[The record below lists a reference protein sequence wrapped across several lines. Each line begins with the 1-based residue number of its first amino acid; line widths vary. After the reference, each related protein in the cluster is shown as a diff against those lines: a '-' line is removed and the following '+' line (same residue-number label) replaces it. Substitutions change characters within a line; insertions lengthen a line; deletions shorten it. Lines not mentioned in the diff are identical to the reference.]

1 MKLVTFSRP
10 NSPAQRLG
18 VHLDDKTLIDVA
30 SANVELG
37 NPDGS
42 AFLSMQ
48 ALIEAGPTALDQV
61 RKILASPPD
70 EALYGLGAGVRLHAP
85 LPVPVQIRDCMCFE
99 GHLIGSMQA
108 SMRMAGLDKPAERHL
123 GMQQVFDQRP
133 IYYKANRFAVTGT
146 DTDVVWPSYSR
157 MMDYELEMGCVL
169 GKRGRDIPLSEA
181 RSHIFGYTIFNDF
194 SARDTQGFEMLSS
207 LGPSKSKDFDNANAM
222 GPCIVT
228 ADALDPYKRR
238 MTVRVNGADRSEGT
252 SSSITY
258 TFEDLIHF
266 ISTSETLHPGE
277 ILGSGTVGG
286 GCGLEQGQLLQDGDL
301 VELEIE
307 GIGILR
313 NRVLAPHL
321 TQQGTNP

>member
-1 MKLVTFSRP
+1 MKLVTFTEAQRR
-10 NSPAQRLG
+10 SPRLG
-18 VHLDDKTLIDVA
+18 VHVSDQLILDVA
-30 SANVELG
+30 DADSRLG
-37 NPDGS
+37 GHDGS
-42 AFLSMQ
+42 RFASMQ
-48 ALIEAGPTALDQV
+48 ALIEAGPDALDRVRQV
-61 RKILASPPD
+61 LAKHPD
-70 EALYGLGAGVRLHAP
+70 EALHRLGDEVRLLAP
-85 LPVPVQIRDCMCFE
+85 LPLPVQIRDCMCFE

-123 GMQQVFDQRP
+123 GMQQVFDERP

-169 GKRGRDIPLSEA
+169 GKPGRDIPLTEA

-228 ADALDPYKRR
+228 ADELDPYRLA
-238 MTVRVNGADRSEGT
+238 MIVRVNGEVRSEGT
-252 SSSITY
+252 SASITY

-286 GCGLEQGQLLQDGDL
+286 GCGLEQGTLLKDGDL
-301 VELEIE
+301 VELEVE

-321 TQQGTNP
+321 KQQGTNP